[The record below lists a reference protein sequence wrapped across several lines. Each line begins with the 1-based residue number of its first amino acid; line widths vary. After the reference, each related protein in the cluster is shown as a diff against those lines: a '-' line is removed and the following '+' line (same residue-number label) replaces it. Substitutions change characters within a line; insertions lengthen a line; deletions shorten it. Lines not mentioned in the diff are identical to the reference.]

1 MHQMPRYRALLL
13 LISSLQAAEH
23 EFAAGDAPREAIDMY
38 LHARDWAAATRV
50 AENWDPA
57 SLPDVYCA
65 QVRDW
70 WHATAFI

>member
-1 MHQMPRYRALLL
+1 
-13 LISSLQAAEH
+13 
-23 EFAAGDAPREAIDMY
+23 MY